1 MADETP
7 RRPAVPEPVSD
18 AKKHANKLVVLSSV
32 AKPAQSE
39 DESLLGEPD
48 PSRGTPSLPPKSGES
63 GLIHPVGWTTR
74 PGGTTTII
82 KLPPK
87 TGVLPRL
94 TSLSPKGRQQPPPLP
109 QKAPPVVGG
118 DEIKRPPQSKVAPK
132 DGGDAVKRSAPI
144 KVAPPVLAAPTSE
157 QESIFASA
165 SAPPLQITPP
175 RRVAPPPLPMR
186 MDKKSPAPLNN
197 PALLAK
203 SQPPVVAATP
213 APTAHHVVHVPPLVA
228 HDSPAPESELPAP
241 GQKAPVASA
250 QAEETALKADPLAQT
265 AKLMPPPA
273 LNRPSLVEPAQALL
287 PLPGTSRESAP
298 PPNQIKG
305 FDGESKKHRLPPR
318 SSATGRLTKPAAP
331 ESPTVVVE
339 NAAPVVTPP
348 KVFPVTPAAPP
359 VQPAPP
365 VPAAIKPQAVRST
378 VTPPTIPLKPG
389 TGMVKPPTIPLNP
402 APTYL
407 PFSPLNR
414 SARPVPSAALE
425 EDEDLVAAVPSSRS
439 VRMRKRRLIGII
451 VFYVLLVALIPCLY
465 FAALYVSQET
475 RVEGQVIPPPGML
488 LGDEV
493 WIVTDFRELATGIA
507 SDLAS
512 NRMIVV
518 QDMQERLGHVQ
529 RAQADVATREARI
542 RLFKDQI
549 QADNDEEMSLVKQA
563 RDAAQQV
570 WDGPG
575 AQLETDYQTRL
586 STLNQ
591 AIADRARANHL
602 QYNPD
607 PNYYSPEVWA
617 NAYRLALY
625 QVPAG
630 VDSIKE
636 RAWLDDQMKAWHDFT
651 KSMDQKQNDLRSQAV
666 QLKLAPASK
675 VADLKSQ
682 IDDLQQRID
691 GTIAE
696 EEPLK
701 AELEQARSD
710 LAASQAKEA
719 GLDAKPYEQLDALPE
734 QNITKRL
741 PLLSN
746 GRFSWREVEKESKYG
761 EGEKSHVFWIFARA
775 LRSDGRQYWALH
787 RFNVDKNSTT
797 LMMIEPESFVSTRAV
812 LRPDLSPDEQ
822 AQ

>member
-1 MADETP
+1 MADETPP
-7 RRPAVPEPVSD
+7 RRPAVPEPISD

-32 AKPAQSE
+32 AKPPLNAE
-39 DESLLGEPD
+39 ESLLGEPE
-48 PSRGTPSLPPKSGES
+48 PAKGPPTLPAKSGED

-109 QKAPPVVGG
+109 PGK
-118 DEIKRPPQSKVAPK
+118 PK
-132 DGGDAVKRSAPI
+132 DGGEANKRSAPI
-144 KVAPPVLAAPTSE
+144 KLISPTEPGPSA

-165 SAPPLQITPP
+165 AAPPLQ
-175 RRVAPPPLPMR
+175 VAPPPTVRRPVPPPLPPR
-186 MDKKSPAPLNN
+186 SDEKRPAPAAPLSNTV
-197 PALLAK
+197 LLSK
-203 SQPPVVAATP
+203 SLPPVVAEKPIAP
-213 APTAHHVVHVPPLVA
+213 AEHHVAHVPPLVA
-228 HDSPAPESELPAP
+228 HDAPAPESEIPPP
-241 GQKAPVASA
+241 GVKAPVVSA
-250 QAEETALKADPLAQT
+250 KPDETALKADPLAQT
-265 AKLMPPPA
+265 SKMTPPPA
-273 LNRPSLVEPAQALL
+273 IRRTSVGDPAQGQL
-287 PLPGTSRESAP
+287 PLPVTAKEFASPTSAIPRVDP
-298 PPNQIKG
+298 
-305 FDGESKKHRLPPR
+305 DKKHRLPPR
-318 SSATGRLTKPAAP
+318 SSATGRLANPAAREIPAVPP
-331 ESPTVVVE
+331 EKM
-339 NAAPVVTPP
+339 AAIITPP
-348 KVFPVTPAAPP
+348 KVFPVTPVAPPLKPAPAAPAAVTP
-359 VQPAPP
+359 QP
-365 VPAAIKPQAVRST
+365 VRST

-402 APTYL
+402 APT
-407 PFSPLNR
+407 F
-414 SARPVPSAALE
+414 VPYNPMIRKDQPEPGEDLE
-425 EDEDLVAAVPSSRS
+425 EEEEVEAPVPSSRAA
-439 VRMRKRRLIGII
+439 RMRKRRIIGIV
-451 VFYVLLVALIPCLY
+451 VFYVLLVALVPALY
-465 FAALYVSQET
+465 FAALYISRET
-475 RVEGQVIPPPGML
+475 RVEGQIIPPQSML
-488 LGDEV
+488 LTNEA
-493 WIVTDFRELATGIA
+493 WIVTDFRDSAKGIA

-512 NRMIVV
+512 ERMLVV

-529 RAQADVATREARI
+529 RAQADVATREDRI

-575 AQLETDYQTRL
+575 AALEADYQARL
-586 STLNQ
+586 TTLNQ
-591 AIADRARANHL
+591 AIADRAKANHL

-607 PNYYSPEVWA
+607 PNFYSPEVWA

-651 KSMDQKQNDLRSQAV
+651 KSMDQKQNDLRDQAT

-691 GTIAE
+691 STIAE

-701 AELEQARSD
+701 AELDQARND
-710 LAASQAKEA
+710 LVAVQAKEA

-734 QNITKRL
+734 PNIIKRL
-741 PLLSN
+741 PLRN
-746 GRFSWREVEKESKYG
+746 DGRFSWREVEKDRKYG
-761 EGEKSHVFWIFARA
+761 EGETTHVFWIFVRA

-787 RFNVDKNSTT
+787 RFNVDQNSTT
-797 LMMIEPESFVSTRAV
+797 LMMIEPESFISTRAI